1 MSIMSLLSTQ
11 GCVDLRL
18 AWRSLDFDRLGI
30 SFVCEDTDPLAI
42 GILSYHGVSFA
53 YDIQSMTHVKAAQYI
68 FCSADMGDVRSAIHF
83 DLGPAVHEGGAV
95 PAIAMALMQLGEVLG
110 RSFRAKAVFWKP
122 ASILSGFEYFAEA
135 VTQYSNNAAFPSLIC
150 VQFDT
155 TDQSKVETH
164 GLKWFCGQELVFKH
178 TPMAT
183 PDAMRYMVRL
193 VHNLATQ
200 GAISREIEVSGMQS
214 GETILL
220 TPSTHNDIVIAEF
233 FMPE

>member
-11 GCVDLRL
+11 DCADLRL
-18 AWRSLDFDRLGI
+18 AWRSLDFGRLGI
-30 SFVCEDTDPLAI
+30 SFVCEDADPLDF

-53 YDIQSMTHVKAAQYI
+53 YDIQSMTQVKAAQHI
-68 FCSADMGDVRSAIHF
+68 FCSTDMGDVRSAIHLE
-83 DLGPAVHEGGAV
+83 LGPAVDKGGAI

-110 RSFRAKAVFWKP
+110 RLFRAKAVLWKP

-135 VTQYSNNAAFPSLIC
+135 VKQYSNKAAFPALIC

-164 GLKWFCGQELVFKH
+164 GLKWFCGQELEFKH
-178 TPMAT
+178 APMT
-183 PDAMRYMVRL
+183 TRDAMRFMVRL
-193 VHNLATQ
+193 VHDLATQ
-200 GAISREIEVSGMQS
+200 GAMLREIAVPGMQS

-220 TPSTHNDIVIAEF
+220 TPNAQNDIVIAEF

>member
-11 GCVDLRL
+11 DCADLRL
-18 AWRSLDFDRLGI
+18 AWRSLDFGRVGI
-30 SFVCEDTDPLAI
+30 SFLCEDADPVSI

-53 YDIQSMTHVKAAQYI
+53 YDIQSMTQVKAAQYI

-110 RSFRAKAVFWKP
+110 RSFRAKAVLWTP

-135 VTQYSNNAAFPSLIC
+135 VTQYSHGSAFPALIC

-164 GLKWFCGQELVFKH
+164 GLKWLCGQELEFKH
-178 TPMAT
+178 APMPT

-193 VHNLATQ
+193 VHDLATQ
-200 GAISREIEVSGMQS
+200 GAISREIEVPGMQS

-220 TPSTHNDIVIAEF
+220 TPNAHNDIVIAEL
-233 FMPE
+233 FMSE